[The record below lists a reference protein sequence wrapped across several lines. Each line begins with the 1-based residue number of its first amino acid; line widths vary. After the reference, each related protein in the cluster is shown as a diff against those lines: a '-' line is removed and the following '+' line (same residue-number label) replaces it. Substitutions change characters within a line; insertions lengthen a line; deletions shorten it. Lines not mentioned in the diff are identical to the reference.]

1 MNNNNKHFFHFTKT
15 RVGLAIAFVAVGLI
29 LYYLVLINAI
39 DSDVYLVSILLTFAV
54 VTVILILIIRSENRR
69 KQILDKHFFYF
80 TKARAGLAIAYV
92 VVLVSL
98 LYFLSSR
105 VIDPNICLGAFLLS
119 FGVVTVILIL
129 IIRSEN
135 RRKQI
140 LAPNSLPK

>member
-1 MNNNNKHFFHFTKT
+1 MTMNNNNKHFFHFTKT

-29 LYYLVLINAI
+29 LYYWVLINAI
-39 DSDVYLVSILLTFAV
+39 DSDVYLV
-54 VTVILILIIRSENRR
+54 
-69 KQILDKHFFYF
+69 
-80 TKARAGLAIAYV
+80 
-92 VVLVSL
+92 
-98 LYFLSSR
+98 
-105 VIDPNICLGAFLLS
+105 AFLLS